1 MRTDRRIWI
10 VAMTAAVLAAPS
22 AAGAQDYESLYMRYL
37 MAARETPAAPM
48 WMTDLASDPT
58 ARRLNDLV
66 TIDVI
71 ESLTATGAAD
81 STVGKSS
88 SNSVSLPTPVA
99 DYFAKFLPASADTKF
114 NGAGGTSR
122 STQLAATIT
131 ARVREVLP
139 NGDLVVEGVREIDIN
154 GDRSLVVLTGVV
166 RPADILPGNIVPS
179 PRVGQLRIQSFSQG
193 LIKDSLT
200 PGWLTRVLN
209 KVF

>member
-1 MRTDRRIWI
+1 MRTDRRMWI
-10 VAMTAAVLAAPS
+10 AAMAVALLAAPS